1 MLLYMS
7 ALYVFK
13 LKYNI
18 YPTIY
23 IELDN
28 NTVTFCNNLCN
39 HTADICYAAYI
50 VLCKYCV
57 YMQIKFDVLFIQL

>member
-7 ALYVFK
+7 AQYVFK

-18 YPTIY
+18 YTTIY
-23 IELDN
+23 IELDDN
-28 NTVTFCNNLCN
+28 IVTFCNDLCN
-39 HTADICYAAYI
+39 HTADSRYAAYI